1 MKKVS
6 FNILIGA
13 LMVSVIFQSCEENE
27 NETKISSYDSTESH
41 NMGKNCMECHKIGG
55 SVEGWFT
62 VAGTV
67 YDDAKMSIF
76 PNATI
81 SLTTGPNGTGNLVSS
96 LEVDK
101 KGNFYTTEPVDFGN
115 GLYATVEGN
124 SGINHMNVKVQS
136 GQCNSCHGNSTDR
149 IWTN

>member
-1 MKKVS
+1 MKKAS

-13 LMVSVIFQSCEENE
+13 LFVFVVFQACEENE
-27 NETKISSYDSTESH
+27 NETKISSFDSSESH

-67 YDDAKMSIF
+67 YDDTKLTTL
-76 PNATI
+76 PNAI
-81 SLTTGPNGTGNLVSS
+81 IKLTTGPNGTGDLVSS
-96 LEVDK
+96 VEVDK
-101 KGNFYTTEPVDFGN
+101 KGNFYTTKSVDFGT
-115 GLYATVEGN
+115 GLYATVNGN
-124 SGINHMNVKVQS
+124 SGSNHMNAKVQS
-136 GQCNSCHGNSTDR
+136 GQCNSCHGISTDR

>member
-1 MKKVS
+1 MKKGS
-6 FNILIGA
+6 FKIFIGS
-13 LMVSVIFQSCEENE
+13 LVLFVIFQACEENE
-27 NETKISSYDSTESH
+27 NETKISSFDSSESH
-41 NMGKNCMECHKIGG
+41 NVGKNCMECHKIGG

-67 YDDAKMSIF
+67 YDDTKMSVF

-81 SLTTGPNGTGNLVSS
+81 KLTTGPNGTGNLVSS
-96 LEVDK
+96 VEVDK
-101 KGNFYTTEPVDFGN
+101 KGNFYTTNSVDFGT

-124 SGINHMNVKVQS
+124 LSSNHMNAKVQS